1 MKEADLQRA
10 IKAHIK
16 TKYGGECMKV
26 HTGPFG
32 EAGAADLICCLP
44 QGRYVA
50 LEVKLPKTKNKATA
64 LQLAWL
70 AKYKKVGAIAGVV
83 ASLED
88 VDNLLA
94 Q

>member
-16 TKYGGECMKV
+16 TKYGGECTKTHGNMF
-26 HTGPFG
+26 T

-50 LEVKLPKTKNKATA
+50 LEVKLPKTKNKATP

-70 AKYKKVGAIAGVV
+70 EKYKKVGATAGVV
-83 ASLED
+83 ASIED